1 MSRVFDQANII
12 ECVID
17 EEELIA
23 FLLRQDINDAG
34 EKYFPFNE
42 SNPYINCLPFSSTI
56 YVFDKESI

>member
-34 EKYFPFNE
+34 EKYFDTE
-42 SNPYINCLPFSSTI
+42 ILM
-56 YVFDKESI
+56 